1 MSDTV
6 RSMTQPTMING
17 LYADDVLTLIETVK
31 QDAGQAQT
39 RWKVSSAWRGGT
51 HVRSFVDSFHLGGAE
66 YMRRFTI
73 DTDEPE
79 EIGGENLYPN
89 PQEQLMAALNACMMV
104 GYVALCALHGIKLEK
119 LEIET
124 EGVLDLR
131 GFFDLDD
138 DVPAGYDQLSYT
150 IRIKGDGTRK
160 QFAAIHERVRATSP
174 NFYNLSRAVAMNA
187 KLMVE

>member
-1 MSDTV
+1 
-6 RSMTQPTMING
+6 
-17 LYADDVLTLIETVK
+17 
-31 QDAGQAQT
+31 
-39 RWKVSSAWRGGT
+39 
-51 HVRSFVDSFHLGGAE
+51 
-66 YMRRFTI
+66 
-73 DTDEPE
+73 
-79 EIGGENLYPN
+79 
-89 PQEQLMAALNACMMV
+89 MAALNACMMV
-104 GYVALCALHGIKLEK
+104 GYVALCALHGITLEK

-131 GFFDLDD
+131 GFFDLDG
-138 DVPAGYDQLSYT
+138 DVPAGYDHLSYT